1 MKVLTDWS
9 YGDPPCKGRWLTR
22 ISKHEFGGPSLLHWD
37 GLKWLYDAGHEA
49 AVQNRQWCGLAFNP
63 ESATRQVVYSVF
75 SKCMVSALVVE
86 EFTR

>member
-37 GLKWLYDAGHEA
+37 GLKWLYDVGHEA

-63 ESATRQVVYSVF
+63 KSAAIGWDIANGCSGLIITEY
-75 SKCMVSALVVE
+75 AP
-86 EFTR
+86 